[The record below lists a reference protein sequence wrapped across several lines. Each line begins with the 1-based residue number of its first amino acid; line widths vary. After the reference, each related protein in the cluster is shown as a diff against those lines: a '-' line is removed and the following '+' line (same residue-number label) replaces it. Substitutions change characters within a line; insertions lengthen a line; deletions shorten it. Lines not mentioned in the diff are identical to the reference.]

1 MIRKA
6 TEKDIVEIIKLGSIL
21 NTNFS
26 KTYDISQ
33 YLKDEKYIILLN
45 EDDGI
50 NAFIIV
56 YKNID
61 YFELEAIVVN
71 INFRKKGIA
80 SRLIKFFEEKYTKK
94 GDSIL
99 LEVAVNNEA
108 AVSLYKKIGFEI
120 INIRKKYYDQI
131 DAYVMKKVI

>member
-33 YLKDEKYIILLN
+33 YLKDEKYIILFN

-80 SRLIKFFEEKYTKK
+80 SRLINFFEEKYTKK

>member
-56 YKNID
+56 FKNID

-71 INFRKKGIA
+71 IDFRKKGIA
-80 SRLIKFFEEKYTKK
+80 SRLINFFEEKYTKK

>member
-61 YFELEAIVVN
+61 YFELEAIAVN

-80 SRLIKFFEEKYTKK
+80 SRLINFFEEKYTKK

>member
-6 TEKDIVEIIKLGSIL
+6 SEKDIVEIIKLGSIL

-33 YLKDEKYIILLN
+33 YLKDEKYIILLH
-45 EDDGI
+45 EDDVI
-50 NAFIIV
+50 NGFIIV

-80 SRLIKFFEEKYTKK
+80 SRLINFFEEKYTKK

-120 INIRKKYYDQI
+120 INIRKKYYDKI

>member
-45 EDDGI
+45 EDDVI
-50 NAFIIV
+50 NGFIIV

-80 SRLIKFFEEKYTKK
+80 SRLINFFEEKYTKK

>member
-1 MIRKA
+1 
-6 TEKDIVEIIKLGSIL
+6 
-21 NTNFS
+21 
-26 KTYDISQ
+26 
-33 YLKDEKYIILLN
+33 
-45 EDDGI
+45 
-50 NAFIIV
+50 V

-80 SRLIKFFEEKYTKK
+80 SRLINFFEEKYTKK

-120 INIRKKYYDQI
+120 INIRKKYYDKI

>member
-1 MIRKA
+1 MIRIA

-26 KTYDISQ
+26 KTYDIGQ

-45 EDDGI
+45 EDGVI
-50 NAFIIV
+50 NGFIIV

-61 YFELEAIVVN
+61 YFELEAIAVN
-71 INFRKKGIA
+71 ANFRKKGIA
-80 SRLIKFFEEKYTKK
+80 SRLINFFEEKYTKN

>member
-1 MIRKA
+1 MIRIA

-26 KTYDISQ
+26 KTYDIGQ

-45 EDDGI
+45 EDGFI
-50 NAFIIV
+50 NGFIIV

-61 YFELEAIVVN
+61 YFELEAIAVN
-71 INFRKKGIA
+71 ANFRKKGIA
-80 SRLIKFFEEKYTKK
+80 SRLINFFEEKYTKK
-94 GDSIL
+94 SDSIL